1 MIRTF
6 ISAVALA
13 ALSPAVASA
22 ATTFVPSPTSTNFQF
37 GYQNNASSGSVVF
50 DASELKTSG
59 CSIGG
64 TSCFEAGSFLGAYFA
79 PADGNY
85 QGADLLASEV
95 TLHPGPQEQLIGLQ
109 FVAPTAGTYRFTG
122 AVRAADAPSGDGVT
136 FFTATGSG
144 SLGVR
149 PATEPFSFSQTLA
162 AGGTSRFLIGNNGN
176 YSFDTTG
183 LSLSVAAVPEPAT
196 WAMMIGGFGMVG
208 GAMRSARRRQKVSVT
223 YA

>member
-22 ATTFVPSPTSTNFQF
+22 ATTLVPSPTSPNFQF
-37 GYQNNASSGSVVF
+37 GYQNNAGSGFVVF
-50 DASELKTSG
+50 DASEFKTSG

-64 TSCFEAGSFLGAYFA
+64 TSCFEAGAFLGAYFA

-95 TLHPGPQEQLIGLQ
+95 TLHPGPQEELIGLQ
-109 FVAPTAGTYRFTG
+109 FVAPTTGRYSFTG
-122 AVRAADAPSGDGVT
+122 SIRAADAPSGNGIT
-136 FFTATGSG
+136 FFTGGGSG

-149 PATEPFSFSQTLA
+149 PATEPFSFTQILA
-162 AGGTSRFLIGNNGN
+162 AGETSRFLIGSNGN
-176 YSFDTTG
+176 YNFDTTG
-183 LSLSVAAVPEPAT
+183 LTLNVAAVPEPAT

-208 GAMRSARRRQKVSVT
+208 GAMRSARRKQKVS
-223 YA
+223 YATA